1 MAYYAGKDVEKARGN
16 AMRELILERRSIAQV
31 ARRYGKHRTTIW
43 RWKRKW
49 QAQQTVLLE
58 NAGRPNR
65 PLGKTFRWNSVKWD
79 IKTRS
84 SAPHAHLN
92 ALDEKTVGAIMR
104 IRKQNMNAQRLSSTN
119 CIKKALPLVY
129 LLSSGRSG
137 GKNYGG
143 KKKIPLERKET
154 AANRPRR
161 TGSDR
166 YRTLRQ
172 SA

>member
-1 MAYYAGKDVEKARGN
+1 MAYYAGKDIEKARGN

-65 PLGKTFRWNSVKWD
+65 PLGKTFRWNSVKRD

-84 SAPHAHLN
+84 SAPHTHPN
-92 ALDEKTVGAIMR
+92 ALDKEAVGAIMR
-104 IRKQNMNAQRLSSTN
+104 YTKT
-119 CIKKALPLVY
+119 KV
-129 LLSSGRSG
+129 
-137 GKNYGG
+137 
-143 KKKIPLERKET
+143 
-154 AANRPRR
+154 
-161 TGSDR
+161 
-166 YRTLRQ
+166 
-172 SA
+172 